1 MIHGFNKFM
10 WVMTLA
16 AGFTDAA
23 GGAEPPASLP
33 EIRQGTDLR
42 ALVWNPQTD
51 PVAAADFMHLFRA
64 EPIAEATA
72 ARMRG
77 KSYAEGCPVALSD
90 LRYLILPHFDGQ
102 GCIRIGEMVCNR
114 SIADDLVAAFRELFE
129 QAYPIERMELIDN
142 YGGDDEASMAA
153 NNTSCFNYR
162 RIAGSRKLSRHA
174 LGLAVDINPR
184 YNPYVRTTGG
194 RRIVTPAG
202 SEPYADRTRTDI
214 PYKITIRD
222 AAYKVM
228 RRHGFRWGG
237 SWRTRKDYQ
246 HFQK

>member
-16 AGFTDAA
+16 AGFTDTA

-42 ALVWNPQTD
+42 TLVWNPQTD

-114 SIADDLVAAFRELFE
+114 SICPGA
-129 QAYPIERMELIDN
+129 
-142 YGGDDEASMAA
+142 GGGHQPALQSVCAHHGRPPDSDACRIGAI
-153 NNTSCFNYR
+153 R
-162 RIAGSRKLSRHA
+162 RPHA
-174 LGLAVDINPR
+174 HRYSLQDHDPR
-184 YNPYVRTTGG
+184 R
-194 RRIVTPAG
+194 
-202 SEPYADRTRTDI
+202 SL
-214 PYKITIRD
+214 
-222 AAYKVM
+222 
-228 RRHGFRWGG
+228 
-237 SWRTRKDYQ
+237 
-246 HFQK
+246 